1 MTDNTFI
8 DNYQPFSGTK
18 MDISELDLTPPNNIF
33 TRQISTWE
41 NADTEMDITELDVT
55 QQQNHGLS
63 RQIRTKMD
71 IYELDL
77 TPPDNVFTR
86 EISTWENADTEM
98 DITELDVT
106 QPPNHGL
113 SRQITTS
120 WGNPK
125 TLLDLSPLND
135 DSVDPFFGEN
145 INSGF
150 IPKLDLQRT
159 RRIGS
164 IEPQISSN
172 SIIQQSIILKEE
184 ITILG
189 NGDTE
194 MDMMDGECFDQ
205 NCKSMITRSYS

>member
-1 MTDNTFI
+1 MSSVSMM
-8 DNYQPFSGTK
+8 PKHGLS
-18 MDISELDLTPPNNIF
+18 
-33 TRQISTWE
+33 RQISIGWG

-55 QQQNHGLS
+55 QQPNHGLS

-71 IYELDL
+71 IY
-77 TPPDNVFTR
+77 
-86 EISTWENADTEM
+86 
-98 DITELDVT
+98 ELDVT

-205 NCKSMITRSYS
+205 NCKYMITRSYS

>member
-1 MTDNTFI
+1 MSSVSMM
-8 DNYQPFSGTK
+8 PKHGLS
-18 MDISELDLTPPNNIF
+18 
-33 TRQISTWE
+33 RQISIGWE

-55 QQQNHGLS
+55 QQPNHGLS

-71 IYELDL
+71 IYELDV
-77 TPPDNVFTR
+77 TQQPNNIFTQ

-205 NCKSMITRSYS
+205 NCKYMITRSYS